1 MKSSWIV
8 APRLHDDVVE
18 QLLATRGVQ
27 DDARDA
33 FLSPSWEA
41 GVHAPSLFTAMP
53 RAVARIF
60 DALDRGERVV
70 IHGDY
75 DADGVCGASLLFEAL
90 REIVEKRA
98 VAESEGSVSK
108 GGRQSPAADEQSESS
123 RRSDAAERRD
133 VPELSARIEVFLP
146 DREKDGYGVAM
157 HTIERIAAEGAK
169 LLITVDCG
177 IANADQLD
185 RAHELGVD
193 VVVCDHHQLG
203 DRLPAHAALLHP
215 LVPGEVYPNKTLCG
229 TGVAFKLA
237 CALFDEARRRG
248 ADFPAGYEKW
258 FLDLVAI
265 ATVTDVMPLTGENR
279 VLEYFGLKVLR
290 KTRRPGILALL
301 AASGTNAA
309 DVDTETIGFRIG
321 PRLNAAGRLA
331 SAEYAFKTVV
341 AQTPSEAVDAA
352 AALEALNTERQK
364 VFAKAYDEAKEI
376 VEERGK
382 TKEES
387 ALLAVWKH
395 DWAPGIVGLIAG
407 RLVSDF
413 GVPAFA
419 FAKVGDHWVGSG
431 RSVGGLHLVEAMES
445 CGDIFLRRGGHPQ
458 ACGLTVANE
467 ELLTTFRDRMG
478 VFAHTHFGG
487 VQPVPTVAVDM
498 ELPLEAASFALVD
511 ALAACAPFGEG
522 NRAPVF
528 LARRVEVIAA
538 ETMGSR
544 GTHLRM
550 NVFDGTR
557 TMRKVIGF
565 GFGEW
570 ATDLRMGGVV
580 DVVYALE
587 VNEWKGRKELQF
599 RILDLC
605 RSEE

>member
-27 DDARDA
+27 GDARDA

-75 DADGVCGASLLFEAL
+75 DADGVCGASLLFEA
-90 REIVEKRA
+90 I
-98 VAESEGSVSK
+98 
-108 GGRQSPAADEQSESS
+108 
-123 RRSDAAERRD
+123 RD
-133 VPELSARIEVFLP
+133 VHGRTPSSSPINGGEAFEQPPAIYGGDGGGLRLEVFLP

-265 ATVTDVMPLTGENR
+265 ATVTDVMPLIGENR

-376 VEERGK
+376 VEERRK

-395 DWAPGIVGLIAG
+395 GWAPGIVGLIAG

-431 RSVGGLHLVEAMES
+431 RSVGGLHLVAAMES

-458 ACGLTVANE
+458 ACGLTIASE
-467 ELLTTFRDRMG
+467 ELLGTFRDRMAN
-478 VFAHTHFGG
+478 FASTHFGG

-498 ELPLEAASFALVD
+498 ELPLESASFALVD

-570 ATDLRMGGVV
+570 ATTLRMGGVV

-599 RILDLC
+599 RLIDL
-605 RSEE
+605 SLSS